1 MPNDQFQTD
10 LELLEK
16 AEFKEP
22 DLNEIPWSE
31 ACARAGRIDVTLHW
45 GDGYDLF
52 VGVRDT
58 RLAVVVD
65 GTSEKLNQLDVE
77 MAITVTDLLA
87 RRAGLAVD
95 MIRFPHPRAVIDR
108 GTLLDWLEA
117 VPTGSQA
124 AVEIAAAAEELR
136 LPWFPDPR
144 KGGR

>member
-52 VGVRDT
+52 VGVAET
-58 RLAVVVD
+58 KLAVVVV
-65 GTSEKLNQLDVE
+65 GTSEKLNRLSLE
-77 MAITVTDLLA
+77 MAVTLTGLLA
-87 RRAGLAVD
+87 HRAGCLS
-95 MIRFPHPRAVIDR
+95 R
-108 GTLLDWLEA
+108 
-117 VPTGSQA
+117 
-124 AVEIAAAAEELR
+124 
-136 LPWFPDPR
+136 
-144 KGGR
+144 